1 MQLSNTAKNIEIYY
15 DILNVKF
22 PDKIHLKYRLKD
34 HLEWKDITQK
44 DKLNLSYLDPGT
56 YEIQFLVQDE
66 DSGLVSV
73 NTLLKITINPPF
85 YLTLPFLIVFFMF
98 LMVCVGI
105 YNKVRLKRIKKNQGI
120 ETKQLIYEKQL
131 SDVKLQALRSE
142 MNSHFLFNI
151 LASIQYFILKQDV
164 DQGLYYLDRFS
175 SLIRMTL
182 EFSDKKSVSLYEELA
197 YLEKYVKIENLRKH
211 VKVKFSYNVVSDI
224 SLTQVYIIPLLL
236 QPFVENS
243 MLHSFTSSIK
253 NPEIVIE
260 IQSLINEI
268 KIVIIGNG
276 VGYQKINKHKHHSKC
291 VSIL

>member
-1 MQLSNTAKNIEIYY
+1 MKDCIHYKPIILIKKTNTKIGTSLKNIFINNEKLSESFTHSHLQLSNTAKKIEIYY

-44 DKLNLSYLDPGT
+44 DKLNLSYLEPGT

-85 YLTLPFLIVFFMF
+85 YLTLPFLIVFVMF

-131 SDVKLQALRSE
+131 SDVKLQALRSQ

-151 LASIQYFILKQDV
+151 LGSIQYFILKQDV

-182 EFSDKKSVSLYEELA
+182 EFSNKNQFRFMK
-197 YLEKYVKIENLRKH
+197 NW
-211 VKVKFSYNVVSDI
+211 
-224 SLTQVYIIPLLL
+224 LTWR
-236 QPFVENS
+236 N
-243 MLHSFTSSIK
+243 M
-253 NPEIVIE
+253 
-260 IQSLINEI
+260 
-268 KIVIIGNG
+268 
-276 VGYQKINKHKHHSKC
+276 
-291 VSIL
+291 